1 MDSFIIRE
9 AQISDLKDVQ
19 RLSQDLI
26 EFEDEIIKE
35 DYLVSLDWALNQDG
49 YNNYKK
55 NIENDYLYVAC
66 KENDIIGYMTCWI
79 NKKNPWDKYD
89 TLEIG
94 NLYIRKEYRNLGIG
108 KRFIEIAKKICKEK
122 NIKYLELKDLSENK
136 SAREFYKKM
145 KFSEYII
152 TEYIKIK

>member
-1 MDSFIIRE
+1 MDNFIIRK
-9 AQISDLKDVQ
+9 AQIADLSVVQ
-19 RLSQDLI
+19 KLSQDLI
-26 EFEDEIIKE
+26 QYENGIVKE

-49 YNNYKK
+49 YNNYKS

-66 KENDIIGYMTCWI
+66 KKNDIIGYMTCWI
-79 NKKNPWDKYD
+79 NKKKPWDKYD

-94 NLYIRKEYRNLGIG
+94 NLYVKEEYRNLGIG
-108 KRFIEIAKKICKEK
+108 TRFIEIAKKICKDK
-122 NIKYLELKDLSENK
+122 NIKYLELKVLSENK

-145 KFSEYII
+145 KFSDYII